1 MDMLSTLFG
10 SDARVKIMRLFL
22 FNPEMNFDVEMVSRK
37 SKVSPKMV
45 RKEFSVLQSANF
57 IKTKIFYK
65 TVEKKIRGKSVEK
78 KIKSRG
84 FYLNERFHY
93 LSAFKQL
100 LINTKTLDNNA
111 ILRQLSKAGRLT
123 FVVISGVF
131 THNPDS
137 RVDMLVV
144 GNNLNKTSL
153 IRTVGAIEAELGK
166 ELVYAYFET
175 PDFQYRLGMYDKLIR
190 DIMDYPHQVLLDKI
204 NLK

>member
-1 MDMLSTLFG
+1 
-10 SDARVKIMRLFL
+10 
-22 FNPEMNFDVEMVSRK
+22 
-37 SKVSPKMV
+37 
-45 RKEFSVLQSANF
+45 LQSANF